1 MNDYFTDIHIS
12 KTFYNNIIAGYKL
25 FTSKDNDN
33 IFDSA
38 TIMENVGPNICVIE
52 NSDSGCCIF
61 IHLNAHYNP
70 LKRTKTYFNIED
82 FIKEWKDRTIQMT
95 LKIK

>member
-1 MNDYFTDIHIS
+1 MNDYFMDIHIS

-38 TIMENVGPNICVIE
+38 TIMDKVEPNICVIQ
-52 NSDSGCCIF
+52 NSVSGYCIF
-61 IHLNAHYNP
+61 IHLNAYYTP
-70 LKRTKTYFNIED
+70 LKHTKAYFNIED
-82 FIKEWKDRTIQMT
+82 FIKEWKDRTI
-95 LKIK
+95 